1 MSSYYNEIDPF
12 AAQWLRNLIQAGHI
26 PDGEVD
32 ERSIVD
38 VAPDDIRGFTQCH
51 FFAGIGGWGLAL
63 RLAGWA
69 DDRPIWTG
77 SCPCQ
82 PFSAAGKRGGVAD
95 DRHLWPDFYR
105 LIAECRPPVVAGEQ
119 VASRDG
125 LGWLDL
131 VRADLEASDYAVG
144 AVDICAA
151 GLGAPH
157 IRQRLWWVGL
167 ADADKHGRDQGRTG
181 VGSSGN
187 DGVVG
192 NGPFDRMADGL
203 GAGLEGYGEGSPAA
217 SGWHPSPRPASSGD
231 EPSGLA
237 DANQQGSGGRGVQ
250 RPGQSDGAG
259 FGASRERS
267 SRLRTDDRMADAE
280 HAERRAISQHR
291 EDGHHGPDSGRPE
304 AHGFA
309 GTRGEVRGAS
319 ATNGF
324 WADADWLFCRDGKW
338 RPVRSIHVRMVD
350 GLSAGLERMRPAANQ
365 EKERLNAV
373 LQGLRRAASSE
384 TIFQWGTGKP
394 VNAQAEDVLRSVL
407 HGEGPTEGSLLKS
420 EPQQNEGAPSSNG
433 SVRNVRQDEQP
444 ASCAS
449 QGRGLVEQ
457 FAVQLDDVVRLLPPS
472 RSLAELYG
480 DRRTASALQTLQ
492 RAIHEAGSM
501 RDPSYP
507 IEEVWAS
514 LGEEAKDRL
523 RLGFDASQWEIVVPF
538 PITTG
543 APSRVGR
550 LRGYG
555 NAIVPQVAA
564 EIIAAVMAYRP

>member
-192 NGPFDRMADGL
+192 NGPFDRM
-203 GAGLEGYGEGSPAA
+203 
-217 SGWHPSPRPASSGD
+217 
-231 EPSGLA
+231 A